1 MAAPAVQ
8 NRPAAAESKAAKKKK
23 AKSERTESPAPAVS
37 TPEQAASVAANE
49 SNADDVSE
57 SPYIREL
64 SK

>member
-8 NRPAAAESKAAKKKK
+8 NRPAAAESKLAKKKNV
-23 AKSERTESPAPAVS
+23 KSERTESPAPAIS
-37 TPEQAASVAANE
+37 TPEQAASVAAEGNP
-49 SNADDVSE
+49 DDASE